1 MAGRRYDGPMKMKEL
16 ERRTGVHREVIRIF
30 LRKKLIPEPHRP
42 ARNAAD
48 YDEDHV
54 RAIATVRDLQR
65 QGRLTL
71 DQIGDLVEGRGLEPQ
86 ASSGVYQH
94 LETLLAMRFGV
105 DETPRGALR
114 QLAGRLPQAE
124 SDARTFATM
133 GMVEIVDTPDGE
145 MLSFGDARLIEIWG
159 YIRQA
164 GFIEEQGF
172 PPENIAFYQRA
183 AELIAGEEVRV
194 FLEGSAGRIA
204 EDRAAAMLQ
213 TALPMMLDFLGLLR
227 LKAFLRAMREAV
239 SADGDGKRREADA
252 RTID

>member
-1 MAGRRYDGPMKMKEL
+1 MKMQEL
-16 ERRTGVHREVIRIF
+16 ERRTGIHREVIRIF

-42 ARNAAD
+42 ARNAAE
-48 YDEDHV
+48 YDEGHV

-71 DQIGDLVEGRGLEPQ
+71 DQIGDLVEGRGLEPH

-105 DETPRGALR
+105 DETPRVALR
-114 QLAGRLPQAE
+114 QLAERLPRAAH
-124 SDARTFATM
+124 DARTFAAM
-133 GMVEIVDTPDGE
+133 GMVEIVDTPDGG
-145 MLSFGDARLIEIWG
+145 MLSLGDARLVEIWG

-183 AELIAGEEVRV
+183 AEMIASEEVRV

-227 LKAFLRAMREAV
+227 LKSFLRAMREAV
-239 SADGDGKRREADA
+239 SGDRD
-252 RTID
+252 

>member
-1 MAGRRYDGPMKMKEL
+1 MKMQEL
-16 ERRTGVHREVIRIF
+16 ERRTGVDREVIRIF

-42 ARNAAD
+42 ARNAAV
-48 YDEDHV
+48 YDEGHV

-71 DQIGDLVEGRGLEPQ
+71 DQIGDLFEGRGLAPH

-105 DETPRGALR
+105 DETPRVMLR
-114 QLAGRLPQAE
+114 QLVERLPMADH
-124 SDARTFATM
+124 DARTFAAM

-145 MLSFGDARLIEIWG
+145 MLSHGDARLVEIWG
-159 YIRQA
+159 HIRQA
-164 GFIEEQGF
+164 GFIEERGF

-183 AELIAGEEVRV
+183 AEMIAGEEVRV

-239 SADGDGKRREADA
+239 SRDA
-252 RTID
+252 G

>member
-1 MAGRRYDGPMKMKEL
+1 MKMQEL
-16 ERRTGVHREVIRIF
+16 ERRTGVHREVIRIL

-42 ARNAAD
+42 ARNAAE
-48 YDEDHV
+48 YDEGHV
-54 RAIATVRDLQR
+54 RAIATVRDLQH

-71 DQIGDLVEGRGLEPQ
+71 DQIGDLVEGRGLEPR
-86 ASSGVYQH
+86 AASGVYQR
-94 LETLLAMRFGV
+94 LETLLAMGFGV
-105 DETPRGALR
+105 DETPRVALG
-114 QLAGRLPQAE
+114 QLVERLPRADH
-124 SDARTFATM
+124 DARTFAAM

-145 MLSFGDARLIEIWG
+145 MLSLGDARLVEIWG

-183 AELIAGEEVRV
+183 AEMIASEEVRV
-194 FLEGSAGRIA
+194 FLEGSAGRIS

-239 SADGDGKRREADA
+239 SRDD
-252 RTID
+252 